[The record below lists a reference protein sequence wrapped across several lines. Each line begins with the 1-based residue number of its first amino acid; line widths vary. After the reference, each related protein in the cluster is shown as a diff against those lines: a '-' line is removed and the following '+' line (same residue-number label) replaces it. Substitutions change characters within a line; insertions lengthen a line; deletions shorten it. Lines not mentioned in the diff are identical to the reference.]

1 MEVHYHFIKE
11 KVFQDEI
18 EMLYIKMDDQVADL
32 FTKSLSIEK
41 FQKFQQQLNMDQRM
55 KVGVGSWSN
64 PIILSQ
70 AQFQSLIHGGF
81 KNCVENG
88 RWL

>member
-1 MEVHYHFIKE
+1 
-11 KVFQDEI
+11 
-18 EMLYIKMDDQVADL
+18 MDDQVADL

-41 FQKFQQQLNMDQRM
+41 FQEFQQQLNMNQRM

-70 AQFQSLIHGGF
+70 AQFQSLIHGSF
-81 KNCVENG
+81 KNCVENE